1 MNVIVANKYSAM
13 LSSLSNKIDLIKTI
27 DGEFQVDDLVAQ
39 FDNFFFNKMILDI
52 TAIAGYQDI
61 SQIQRLSFGMDMSKI
76 ILLLD
81 DSPVVNSPQ
90 YLSELVSMG
99 IYNFTRNIDAITYLI
114 DNPNTYKD
122 VAQFHM
128 IGNNGNFNMNPNMG
142 GGAMVPP
149 MGGGAMQNMPPNNQG
164 RGIFGQQKGAINEKT
179 FINNSVGMP
188 SIGGT
193 RVIGFKDLTDHAG
206 ATTLIYMLKKQL
218 SENYSVLGIEL
229 DKKDFLFFN
238 DPELKSISSK
248 EFTSVIK
255 NPVNNYNVILVDVN
269 DSSEEANCP
278 EMLYLIEPSTLM
290 LNKMIRRDRNITQKI
305 RGVKVLLNKSLLDS
319 NDVREF
325 EAEAGCGVFHNIQ
338 PLDDK
343 KDKHRVLD
351 ELLNKL
357 GFDKNKPAAESN
369 KAAKL
374 FGIVKE

>member
-1 MNVIVANKYSAM
+1 MNVIVANRYSAM

-27 DGEFQVDDLVAQ
+27 DGEFQVEELIAQ
-39 FDNFFFNKMILDI
+39 FENFFFNKMVLDI
-52 TAIAGYQDI
+52 TSISGYQDI
-61 SQIQRLSFGMDMSKI
+61 SQIQKLSFGMDVSKV

-99 IYNFTRNIDAITYLI
+99 IYNFTRNIDAIPYLI
-114 DNPNTYKD
+114 DNPNIYKD

-128 IGNNGNFNMNPNMG
+128 IGMSTPMASSPMPEQNFNGGNKGMFGFSGQTGNEHSFMSSAMGSPN
-142 GGAMVPP
+142 
-149 MGGGAMQNMPPNNQG
+149 
-164 RGIFGQQKGAINEKT
+164 
-179 FINNSVGMP
+179 
-188 SIGGT
+188 IGGT
-193 RVIGFKDLTDHAG
+193 RVIGIKDLTDHAG

-218 SENYSVLGIEL
+218 ADNYSVLGLEL
-229 DKKDFLFFN
+229 DKCDFLFFN
-238 DPELKSISSK
+238 DPDLKSVSSK
-248 EFTSVIK
+248 EFKSVIT

-269 DSSEEANCP
+269 DSTEGANCS

-290 LNKMIRRDRNITQKI
+290 LKKMILRDRNIKDKMKSMKI
-305 RGVKVLLNKSLLDS
+305 VLNRSLLDAT
-319 NDVREF
+319 DVRDF
-325 EAEAGCGVFHNIQ
+325 EGEARCSVFHNIP

-357 GFDKNKPAAESN
+357 GFDKNRPAAVAN
-369 KAAKL
+369 KSARL

>member
-1 MNVIVANKYSAM
+1 MNVIVSNKYAAM
-13 LSSLSNKIDLIKTI
+13 LSSLSTKIDLIKTV
-27 DGEFQVDDLVAQ
+27 DGEFQVDDLIAQ

-52 TAIAGYQDI
+52 TAISGYQDI

-99 IYNFTRNIDAITYLI
+99 IYNFTRNIDAVAYLI
-114 DNPNTYKD
+114 DNPNSYKD

-128 IGNNGNFNMNPNMG
+128 LGGAVMG
-142 GGAMVPP
+142 GGM
-149 MGGGAMQNMPPNNQG
+149 MGGPMPQQNPGGRSFGFNQVQNEANFVNASSMMP
-164 RGIFGQQKGAINEKT
+164 T
-179 FINNSVGMP
+179 TL
-188 SIGGT
+188 GGT
-193 RVIGFKDLTDHAG
+193 RVIGIKNLTEHAG

-218 SENYSVLGIEL
+218 SEHYSVLGIEL
-229 DKKDFLFFN
+229 DKNDFLYFN
-238 DPELKSISSK
+238 DPDLKSVSSK
-248 EFTSVIK
+248 ELASIIN
-255 NPVNNYNVILVDVN
+255 NPINNFNVILIDIN
-269 DSSEEANCP
+269 DSAEEANCS
-278 EMLYLIEPSTLM
+278 EMLYLIEPSTLR
-290 LNKMIRRDRNITQKI
+290 LNKMIRKDRAILNKI
-305 RGVKVLLNKSLLDS
+305 RGLKIILNKSLLDIS
-319 NDVREF
+319 DIRDF
-325 EAEAGCGVFHNIQ
+325 ESEAGCSVFHNVP

-357 GFDKNKPAAESN
+357 GFDRNRPASEGN